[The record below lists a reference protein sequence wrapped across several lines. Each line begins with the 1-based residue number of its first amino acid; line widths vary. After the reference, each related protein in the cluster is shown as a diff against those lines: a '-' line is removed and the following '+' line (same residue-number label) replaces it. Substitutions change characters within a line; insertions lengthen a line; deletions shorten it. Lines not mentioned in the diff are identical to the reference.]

1 MASLSRDSWSSRRT
15 SARVLWGLVL
25 GWCHSAF
32 ALNAALDVNQY
43 AHTTWTAKDGL
54 STGAIFAMA
63 QTPDG
68 YLWLGSEFGLFRFD
82 GVRVVLW
89 QPPAGQQLPTAPYTL
104 LVTRDRTLWIG
115 TFAGLVAWNGA
126 ELTRYRELDGHFVT
140 SLLEDRAGT
149 VWAGTLGGPP
159 SAPGGRLC
167 AIRGGRTE
175 CYLQDGA
182 FGSFVWSLGEDSSG
196 ALWVGA
202 DSGVWRWSP
211 GPPKHYVTPGMR
223 IGDLSETEDGRLLI
237 GVRGAGLMQ
246 FAGDKLEAYP
256 IPSATDPGEPFADRN
271 VDSNKLLRDRDG
283 GLWIG
288 TFARGLIHVHR
299 GRTDVFT
306 KSDGLSGDIS
316 CSIFEDAEGNVWVAT
331 TGGLDRFR
339 TLPVATVSRKQGLS
353 SDSASSVIA
362 ATDGSI
368 WVGTHDGLTRWKNGK
383 TTIFRRASGLP
394 DDVVQSLFY
403 DYRERIWASTGHG
416 LAYLSGERFVAV
428 DGLPDEEVYSIAGDN
443 RDNLWL
449 SGNKGLSHL
458 LAGRLVEHFPWSALG
473 RQEHA
478 VAILSDQAGIWLS
491 FWGGGVSYWNGGQ
504 IRASYTA
511 ADGLG
516 SGAVNGLE
524 FDRDGALWAATS
536 GGLSRIKEGRIAT
549 LTTRNGLPCD
559 SVHLTIQDDDRALWL
574 YTACGLVRIARTELN
589 AWIADPKR
597 RIETTMLDASDGV
610 RLHPR
615 RPAFYGPSV
624 AKSGDGKLWFLMGED
639 DVQVVDPRHLSLNK
653 LPPPVH
659 IQQIVADRQIRWQN
673 LPGKTVSNLRLPPQ
687 TRDLSFDY
695 TALSFVQPEKVH
707 FKYKLEGQDPDWR
720 EVINEREAQYSN
732 IAPGSY
738 RFRVL
743 ASNNSGVWNETGA
756 SLDFSIAPAYWQTA
770 WFRALCVAAMLALLW
785 VVYRLRMR
793 QLAHEFDVKLE
804 ARVDERTRIAREL
817 HDTLLQSFNGLLLRF
832 RTVHAL
838 FSKSPDEARTILE
851 NALDE
856 TRQALTEGRQAVQG
870 LRSTAVETHE
880 FSEAIQTLAEE
891 LANDPTHSGGAEVRL
906 NIEGTVRTLRPP
918 IRDEIYR
925 IASEA
930 LRNAFRHAEAGRI
943 EVQLSYDEKS
953 FELRVRDDG
962 KGIDPKFLT
971 DEGPAGHFG
980 LHGMRE
986 RAQQIGG
993 QLTVWSA
1000 PASGTELVLSVPG
1013 ALAYDTA
1020 ENAKRSWLARAL
1032 TARPR
1037 TPQS

>member
-1 MASLSRDSWSSRRT
+1 MNRDPWSSRR
-15 SARVLWGLVL
+15 RVLWGLVL
-25 GWCHSAF
+25 GCCHSAF
-32 ALNAALDVNQY
+32 ALDAALDVNQY

-82 GVRVVLW
+82 GVRVVRW

-126 ELTRYRELDGHFVT
+126 ELTWYRELDGRFVT

-202 DSGVWRWSP
+202 ESGVWRWSP

-256 IPSATDPGEPFADRN
+256 IPSATDPGEPLADRN

-383 TTIFRRASGLP
+383 TTIFRKASGLP

-504 IRASYTA
+504 LRASYTA

-659 IQQIVADRQIRWQN
+659 IQQIVADRQIRWQD

-687 TRDLSFDY
+687 TRDLEIDY
-695 TALSFVQPEKVH
+695 AALSMVAPEKVM
-707 FKYKLEGQDPDWR
+707 FRYKLEGRDRDWYDAGNR
-720 EVINEREAQYSN
+720 RRAFYTDLP
-732 IAPGSY
+732 PGDY
-738 RFRVL
+738 RFHVI
-743 ASNNSGVWNETGA
+743 ASNNSGVWNEQGA
-756 SLDFSIAPAYWQTA
+756 VLHFMIAPAYWQTN
-770 WFRALCVAAMLALLW
+770 WFRGLCLIAFAAVLWLL
-785 VVYRLRMR
+785 YQLRLRQIAR
-793 QLAHEFDVKLE
+793 QFELGLE
-804 ARVDERTRIAREL
+804 ARVSERTRIAREL
-817 HDTLLQSFNGLLLRF
+817 HDTLLQSFQGVLLRF
-832 RTVHAL
+832 QTVANRL
-838 FSKSPDEARTILE
+838 PRGPDRQTLESAIGEA
-851 NALDE
+851 AD
-856 TRQALTEGRQAVQG
+856 AVTEGR
-870 LRSTAVETHE
+870 
-880 FSEAIQTLAEE
+880 EAIQELRSASVAPGDLE
-891 LANDPTHSGGAEVRL
+891 LAINSLGQELATNASEGRGPGFEVAVH
-906 NIEGTVRTLRPP
+906 GTPHPLQPVV
-918 IRDEIYR
+918 RDEIYR
-925 IASEA
+925 ILAEA
-930 LRNAFRHAEAGRI
+930 MRNAFQHSKAHRI
-943 EVQLSYDEKS
+943 EVDVRYEDRRFVAS
-953 FELRVRDDG
+953 VRDDG
-962 KGIDPKFLT
+962 TGIDPDIMT
-971 DEGPAGHFG
+971 RAPRSGHFG
-980 LHGMRE
+980 LLGMRE
-986 RAQQIGG
+986 RSANLGG
-993 QLTVWSA
+993 HLEVWTELD
-1000 PASGTELVLSVPG
+1000 SGTEVELSFPASV
-1013 ALAYDTA
+1013 AYA
-1020 ENAKRSWLARAL
+1020 SSRSKHRFPMISWIPWKRAAAKH
-1032 TARPR
+1032 
-1037 TPQS
+1037 